1 MTTIHACRFW
11 SDTGIELEAGRK
23 YGLRAEGHWWDAFIR
38 CSAAGYRNT
47 LFRAL
52 ENHRRVPGSDWF
64 ALIGSIDRDPAATF
78 EIGTELLLTAPRT
91 GRLWC
96 FANDLP
102 GMYWNNWGAVE
113 LTSRPV

>member
-1 MTTIHACRFW
+1 MLRPMTTIHACRFW

-52 ENHRRVPGSDWF
+52 ENHRRVSGSDSF

-78 EIGTELLLTAPRT
+78 EIGTELLLTAPVPGACGALPTTCLGCIGTT
-91 GRLWC
+91 GAR
-96 FANDLP
+96 
-102 GMYWNNWGAVE
+102 
-113 LTSRPV
+113 